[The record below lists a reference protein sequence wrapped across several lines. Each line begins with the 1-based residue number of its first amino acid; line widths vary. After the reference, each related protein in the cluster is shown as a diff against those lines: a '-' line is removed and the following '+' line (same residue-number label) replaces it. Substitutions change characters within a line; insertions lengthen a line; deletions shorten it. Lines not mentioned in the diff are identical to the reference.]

1 MTGPGREVEAGASL
15 SSDMAPSERIFSDT
29 SREVE
34 NLLIDI
40 YRRMPSWRKI
50 ELVEDAN
57 RTARQLA
64 WAGLHSRHPG
74 ETKARLRRRLLD
86 LVLGEETANKIY
98 DVPDLSD
105 ALGDRLKHGR

>member
-1 MTGPGREVEAGASL
+1 MGAGSDGRAGASL
-15 SSDMAPSERIFSDT
+15 SSDMAPTERIPSDT
-29 SREVE
+29 RSEVE
-34 NLLIDI
+34 DLLVDL

-74 ETKARLRRRLLD
+74 ESEARLRRRLLD

-98 DVPDLSD
+98 GPAVEDEE
-105 ALGDRLKHGR
+105 

>member
-1 MTGPGREVEAGASL
+1 MTPPERILSDSEREVE
-15 SSDMAPSERIFSDT
+15 D
-29 SREVE
+29 
-34 NLLIDI
+34 LLVDI

-74 ETKARLRRRLLD
+74 ETKTRLRRRLLD

-98 DVPDLSD
+98 GPATEVEE
-105 ALGDRLKHGR
+105 